1 MCQQTFILSRHY
13 DRIVKK
19 ETAYLRDNPKLMAE
33 WNYEKNGDLNPLEI
47 KGSSSLKVWWKCEK
61 GHEWAARIRDR
72 IDGSRCPYC
81 AGTLPIPG
89 ITDLATTHPHLA
101 KEWHPTKNGNL
112 RPSAL
117 LPNSNK
123 KVWWMCEKGHEWE
136 AKIQSRSNGT
146 NCPYCAGKKV
156 LKGYNDLATTHPHLA
171 KEWHPTKNGTLTPFD
186 VIAGS
191 DKKVW
196 WMCEKGHEWEAH
208 VKRRSRGTG
217 CPICNSGTKT
227 SFPEQAIYFYLSK
240 LDSKARN
247 RELINNE
254 VEVDIYLPSL
264 NIGIEYDGEYFHAG
278 TYEKEQR
285 KNEFLKAQGIRLIRI
300 KETKRNFD
308 GIEYNGDVIIF
319 PIKRQYVYLNEAI
332 QYLISLIDKEAKISV
347 DTARDNIAILE
358 LYKLNFHASS
368 LEMHYPNLVKEWHP
382 TKNGKL
388 LPSMFTPKSNKK
400 IWWMCE
406 KGHEWEAKIS
416 RRTSGDNCPYCSS
429 RKVLKGYNDLATLN
443 PELAKEWHPTKNG
456 DLQPSD
462 FTHKSKKM
470 VWWLC
475 ENGHEWEAKILSR
488 AYGTGCPYCVNK
500 SVNAG
505 FNDLATLNPE
515 LAKEWH
521 PTKNGDLTPYDVTV
535 GSSKSVWWK
544 CSVCGYEWQGVVS
557 SRNCGSGCPACLGR
571 MVIPGV
577 NDLATTHPDLINEWH
592 PTKNNGLTPVDVTK
606 GSHRKVWWRCEKEH
620 DWQAT
625 ISSRVRGSGC
635 PVCSGKNILSGFNDL
650 ETLNPELA
658 SEWHPTKNGEF
669 KPSDV
674 TPGSDKKVWWKCKV
688 CGYEWQAVIGSR
700 NRGRGCPEC
709 AKKKRVASFSRRM
722 AEKVKRE

>member
-89 ITDLATTHPHLA
+89 IT
-101 KEWHPTKNGNL
+101 
-112 RPSAL
+112 
-117 LPNSNK
+117 
-123 KVWWMCEKGHEWE
+123 
-136 AKIQSRSNGT
+136 
-146 NCPYCAGKKV
+146 
-156 LKGYNDLATTHPHLA
+156 DLATTHPHLA

-308 GIEYNGDVIIF
+308 GIEYNGDVIISRL
-319 PIKRQYVYLNEAI
+319 K
-332 QYLISLIDKEAKISV
+332 
-347 DTARDNIAILE
+347 DN
-358 LYKLNFHASS
+358 
-368 LEMHYPNLVKEWHP
+368 
-382 TKNGKL
+382 
-388 LPSMFTPKSNKK
+388 MF
-400 IWWMCE
+400 I
-406 KGHEWEAKIS
+406 
-416 RRTSGDNCPYCSS
+416 
-429 RKVLKGYNDLATLN
+429 
-443 PELAKEWHPTKNG
+443 
-456 DLQPSD
+456 
-462 FTHKSKKM
+462 
-470 VWWLC
+470 
-475 ENGHEWEAKILSR
+475 
-488 AYGTGCPYCVNK
+488 
-500 SVNAG
+500 
-505 FNDLATLNPE
+505 
-515 LAKEWH
+515 
-521 PTKNGDLTPYDVTV
+521 
-535 GSSKSVWWK
+535 
-544 CSVCGYEWQGVVS
+544 
-557 SRNCGSGCPACLGR
+557 
-571 MVIPGV
+571 
-577 NDLATTHPDLINEWH
+577 
-592 PTKNNGLTPVDVTK
+592 
-606 GSHRKVWWRCEKEH
+606 
-620 DWQAT
+620 
-625 ISSRVRGSGC
+625 
-635 PVCSGKNILSGFNDL
+635 
-650 ETLNPELA
+650 
-658 SEWHPTKNGEF
+658 
-669 KPSDV
+669 
-674 TPGSDKKVWWKCKV
+674 
-688 CGYEWQAVIGSR
+688 
-700 NRGRGCPEC
+700 
-709 AKKKRVASFSRRM
+709 
-722 AEKVKRE
+722 